1 MTAKEELE
9 QKVKELNQETQ
20 KTVEVKK
27 EEKALAISQL
37 DAVRSNSELAKMYNE
52 NASLGADNL
61 SGELPLLKVH
71 ATGRSTKNELSDG
84 SEPKDGNFFYKPTA
98 EQFETLTC
106 HILTISRGFY
116 ADGIDK
122 EKPKKTFNQIIGGVI
137 INGGEM
143 KPFIFYATGL
153 RLKPMWEFG
162 KSISKFTKMK
172 PVGIPMF
179 AMTARLTTEKVKNDF
194 GSSWIVNF
202 ELVKNEDGTP
212 TLVTDMGEFQF
223 LKNHVEMVKETIEGI
238 IDAKTIKEAGEGED
252 DMDLVLPTS
261 STKVVR
267 SEDYPF

>member
-20 KTVEVKK
+20 KTVEVKQ

-37 DAVRSNSELAKMYNE
+37 DSIRSNSELAKMYNE
-52 NASLGADNL
+52 NAMLGADNL

-84 SEPKDGNFFYKPTA
+84 SEPNDGNFFYKPTG
-98 EQFETLTC
+98 EQFKTLTC

-137 INGGEM
+137 MDGEEM

-202 ELVKNEDGTP
+202 ELEKNEDGTP
-212 TLVTDMGEFQF
+212 KLVTDIGEFQF
-223 LKNHVEMVKETIEGI
+223 LKNHVEMVKETIESI
-238 IDAKTIKEAGEGED
+238 IESRTAAKEAD
-252 DMDLVLPTS
+252 DDLDIVLPTS
-261 STKVVR
+261 STKVVG
-267 SEDYPF
+267 SEDFPF